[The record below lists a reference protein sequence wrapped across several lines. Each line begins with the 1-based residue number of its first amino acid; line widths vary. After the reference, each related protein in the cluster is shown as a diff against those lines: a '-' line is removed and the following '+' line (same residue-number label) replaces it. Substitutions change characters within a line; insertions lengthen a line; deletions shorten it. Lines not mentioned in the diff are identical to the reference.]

1 METGL
6 QKFSHVIL
14 EVLHTCAEWV
24 FGWSHKPKF
33 VQSES
38 LAETTN
44 FQQLQ
49 PGKKKTEKCKTN
61 NFYSKMHM
69 SILSFVLDMKE
80 TCRLFI
86 SKQRH
91 TKLPKVI
98 GQKVNF
104 IDLII

>member
-6 QKFSHVIL
+6 QKFSHFTL
-14 EVLHTCAEWV
+14 EVLHTSAECV

-49 PGKKKTEKCKTN
+49 PGKKK
-61 NFYSKMHM
+61 MHM
-69 SILSFVLDMKE
+69 SILSFVLDIKE